1 MQRYGSALIMA
12 SSYPIPK
19 EGAEA
24 FNKALAAFYAWT
36 VEEERDS
43 RVEPSILQRC
53 SIAAVCE
60 LIAVFEDPMPENVY
74 QFLTWLASEHS
85 VAAPADRSYA
95 SGAMCLRALR
105 DTHLTPVE
113 TNYQR
118 GL

>member
-1 MQRYGSALIMA
+1 MA
-12 SSYPIPK
+12 GNHPIPK

-60 LIAVFEDPMPENVY
+60 LTAVFEDPMPENVY